1 MPPVRKNTERFIMH
15 SATGSQAQPWAET
28 SFQFCH
34 GRPSAAESSW
44 MLETPGYTRA
54 GMPSV
59 RSGVSRPD
67 APE

>member
-1 MPPVRKNTERFIMH
+1 MH
-15 SATGSQAQPWAET
+15 SPTGSQLQPWAEA
-28 SFQFCH
+28 SFQSCQ

-54 GMPSV
+54 GMPSA
-59 RSGVSRPD
+59 RSGVSSPD